1 MSKSNEETQN
11 TNPPARPATPGTPAC
26 RQTGGPI
33 RAGTGSD
40 ELTLDIKEDSEI
52 FLEFLSEVHDHL
64 EDSESNVLSIE
75 DNACDYETINAIFRS
90 IHSIKGSAGFLGLTK
105 MQKLSHELETLLDK
119 VRKDE
124 ITITQEI
131 INISLSSIDALRK
144 LRDNLEIT
152 VNTELG
158 KIKDSDSSP
167 KEQPIDIQPLIDT
180 IVSILNR
187 EIKQEEMAP
196 ESPSGRSGTVDTELR
211 IADCGL
217 REKTIRNPESE
228 ISNSSQACLR
238 ATHRQAENTES
249 EENPES
255 SEKDFLGEILL
266 DEGAISQDQLDKAL
280 EERRK
285 KIGEILVEEGVTTAE
300 KVESA
305 LKEQKPVGQILTEKG
320 EITEPQLASAL
331 KQQRRKVGEIL
342 VDNGVTSA
350 GNIDSALQ
358 SQQTQR
364 TAKLQSRTVKVD
376 TAKLDNLFDLVGE
389 LVITNTLICGE
400 MKSINNNGTSK
411 NLSQLTKITKDIQD
425 QVMSMRMVT
434 LKQTFQKMSRLVR
447 DVSLRSGKRV
457 KLQISGEDTELDKNV
472 IEELADPL
480 VHILRNSIDHG
491 IEAEGDRVSNGKPA
505 EGLVKL
511 SAFHRGGNII
521 IEIQDDGKGL
531 QKDRILQKAI
541 ERGMVTSQSSLTD
554 NQIYNLIFAP
564 GLSTAEKVTNISGR
578 GVGMDVVKKN
588 IEKLRGIVEVA
599 SEEGKG
605 STFTIKLPLTLAII
619 DGIVVN
625 VGDTKYIIPTVSIE
639 ESLRP
644 TKEDV
649 STVKNQGEV
658 INIRGSLL
666 SLVRLHK
673 LYNIETTRTN
683 PWESIV
689 VVVEGAE
696 GRYGVLVDELLGQQ
710 QVVIKSLGER
720 FKNVK
725 GISGSAILGD
735 GRVGLILDVSG
746 VREAFVGHN

>member
-1 MSKSNEETQN
+1 MSNSNEKVQN
-11 TNPPARPATPGTPAC
+11 TNTE
-26 RQTGGPI
+26 
-33 RAGTGSD
+33 SN
-40 ELTLDIKEDSEI
+40 ELTLDVKEDSEI

-64 EDSESNVLSIE
+64 EDSESSVLSIE
-75 DNACDYETINAIFRS
+75 DNTCDYETINAIFRS

-105 MQKLSHELETLLDK
+105 MQGLSHELETLLDK

-124 ITITQEI
+124 IAMTQEI

-144 LRDNLEIT
+144 LRDNLAIR
-152 VNTELG
+152 VDRELG
-158 KIKDSDSSP
+158 KVKDSDSSP
-167 KEQPIDIQPLIDT
+167 KEQSVDIQPLIDT
-180 IVSILNR
+180 IVSILNKENKPEETEPKLRR
-187 EIKQEEMAP
+187 E
-196 ESPSGRSGTVDTELR
+196 
-211 IADCGL
+211 
-217 REKTIRNPESE
+217 TIRNP
-228 ISNSSQACLR
+228 
-238 ATHRQAENTES
+238 QAENTWA

-255 SEKDFLGEILL
+255 SENDFLGGILL
-266 DEGAISQDQLDKAL
+266 AEGTITQDQLDKAL
-280 EERRK
+280 NERGK
-285 KIGEILVEEGVTTAE
+285 KIGEILIEKGITTAE
-300 KVESA
+300 KVENA
-305 LKEQKPVGQILTEKG
+305 LYEQKPIGQILTEKG
-320 EITEPQLASAL
+320 DITEPQLAGAL
-331 KQQRRKVGEIL
+331 RQQERRVGEIL
-342 VDNGVTSA
+342 VDSGATTA
-350 GNIDSALQ
+350 DDIDTALQ
-358 SQQTQR
+358 SQQDQR
-364 TAKLQSRTVKVD
+364 KTKLQSRTVKVD
-376 TAKLDNLFDLVGE
+376 TVKLDNLFDLVGE

-400 MKSINNNGTSK
+400 MNSVSNNGTSK

-447 DVSLRSGKRV
+447 DVSLRSGKKVR
-457 KLQISGEDTELDKNV
+457 LQISGEETELDKNV
-472 IEELADPL
+472 IEELSDPL

-491 IEAEGDRVSNGKPA
+491 VEAEEDRVSKGKPA

-511 SAFHRGGNII
+511 SAFHRGGNIV
-521 IEIQDDGKGL
+521 IEIQDDGNGL
-531 QKDRILQKAI
+531 RKDKILQKAI
-541 ERGMVTSQSSLTD
+541 ERGMVNNQSSLTD

-564 GLSTAEKVTNISGR
+564 GLSTADKITNISGR

-588 IEKLRGIVEVA
+588 IEKLRGNVEVT

-644 TKEDV
+644 NKEDV

-658 INIRGSLL
+658 VNIRGSLL

-673 LYNIETTRTN
+673 LYNIDTKKTN

-696 GRYGVLVDELLGQQ
+696 GRFGVLVDELLGQQ
-710 QVVIKSLGER
+710 QVVIKSLGDR

>member
-1 MSKSNEETQN
+1 MSKSNEEEQN
-11 TNPPARPATPGTPAC
+11 TSP
-26 RQTGGPI
+26 
-33 RAGTGSD
+33 GSD

-52 FLEFLSEVHDHL
+52 FLEFLSEVQDHL
-64 EDSESNVLSIE
+64 EDSESSVLSIE
-75 DNACDYETINAIFRS
+75 DNTCDYETINAIFRS
-90 IHSIKGSAGFLGLTK
+90 IHSIKGSAGFLGLTQ
-105 MQKLSHELETLLDK
+105 MQELSHELETLLDK

-124 ITITQEI
+124 IAITQDI
-131 INISLSSIDALRK
+131 INISLSSIDSLRK
-144 LRDNLEIT
+144 LRDNLEIK
-152 VNTELG
+152 VDRELG
-158 KIKDSDSSP
+158 NTKDSDSSP
-167 KEQPIDIQPLIDT
+167 QELPVDIQPLIDT
-180 IVSILNR
+180 IVSILNN
-187 EIKQEEMAP
+187 ESKPEEVVP
-196 ESPSGRSGTVDTELR
+196 ESPQEITDKIINSE
-211 IADCGL
+211 
-217 REKTIRNPESE
+217 PEE
-228 ISNSSQACLR
+228 DLGEAVEDQ
-238 ATHRQAENTES
+238 
-249 EENPES
+249 ES
-255 SEKDFLGEILL
+255 SEKDFLGGILL
-266 DEGAISQDQLDKAL
+266 DEGTITQDQLDKAL
-280 EERRK
+280 NERGK
-285 KIGEILVEEGVTTAE
+285 KIGEILVEEGITTTENIE
-300 KVESA
+300 KA
-305 LKEQKPVGQILTEKG
+305 LDEQKPIGQILTEKG
-320 EITEPQLASAL
+320 EITEPQLAGAL
-331 KQQRRKVGEIL
+331 KQQERKVGEIL
-342 VDNGVTSA
+342 VDNAATTP
-350 GNIDSALQ
+350 GNIDTALE
-358 SQQTQR
+358 SQQNQR
-364 TAKLQSRTVKVD
+364 KTKLQSRTVKVD
-376 TAKLDNLFDLVGE
+376 TVKLDNLFDLVGE

-400 MKSINNNGTSK
+400 MNSASNNGTSK

-447 DVSLRSGKRV
+447 DVSLRSGKKVR
-457 KLQISGEDTELDKNV
+457 LQISGEETELDKNV
-472 IEELADPL
+472 IEELSDPL

-491 IEAEGDRVSNGKPA
+491 VEAEEARVAKGKPA

-521 IEIQDDGKGL
+521 IEIQDDGNGI
-531 QKDRILQKAI
+531 QKDKILQKAI

-564 GLSTAEKVTNISGR
+564 GLSTADKVTNISGR

-588 IEKLRGIVEVA
+588 IEKLRGNVEVT

-625 VGDTKYIIPTVSIE
+625 VGGTKYIIPTVSIE

-644 TKEDV
+644 TKEDI

-658 INIRGSLL
+658 VNIRGSLL

-673 LYNIETTRTN
+673 LYNIETTKTN

-710 QVVIKSLGER
+710 QVVIKSLGDR

-746 VREAFVGHN
+746 VREAFIGSN

>member
-1 MSKSNEETQN
+1 MSNSNEEVQN
-11 TNPPARPATPGTPAC
+11 TSPESN
-26 RQTGGPI
+26 
-33 RAGTGSD
+33 
-40 ELTLDIKEDSEI
+40 ELTLDVKEDSEI
-52 FLEFLSEVHDHL
+52 FLEFLSEVQDHL

-75 DNACDYETINAIFRS
+75 DNYCDYETINAIFRS
-90 IHSIKGSAGFLGLTK
+90 IHSIKGSSGFLGLTK
-105 MQKLSHELETLLDK
+105 MQGLSHELETLLDK

-124 ITITQEI
+124 ITITQEL

-144 LRDNLEIT
+144 LRDNLEIR
-152 VNTELG
+152 VNRELG
-158 KIKDSDSSP
+158 NVKDSDSSP
-167 KEQPIDIQPLIDT
+167 KEHPIDIQPLIDT
-180 IVSILNR
+180 IVSILNKENKPEEEVQQSSLDR
-187 EIKQEEMAP
+187 IK
-196 ESPSGRSGTVDTELR
+196 TVDTELQNAESLQER
-211 IADCGL
+211 TDKINNS
-217 REKTIRNPESE
+217 EPEE
-228 ISNSSQACLR
+228 YF
-238 ATHRQAENTES
+238 
-249 EENPES
+249 EEDQES

-266 DEGAISQDQLDKAL
+266 DEGTITQDQLDKAL
-280 EERRK
+280 NQRGK

-300 KVESA
+300 KVGNA
-305 LKEQKPVGQILTEKG
+305 LDEQKLIGKILTEKG
-320 EITEPQLASAL
+320 EITELQLAGAL
-331 KQQRRKVGEIL
+331 KQQYRKVGEIL
-342 VDNGVTSA
+342 VDNGATTP
-350 GNIDSALQ
+350 GDIDTALQ
-358 SQQTQR
+358 SQQNQR
-364 TAKLQSRTVKVD
+364 KAKLQSRTVKVD
-376 TAKLDNLFDLVGE
+376 TVRLDNLFDLVGE
-389 LVITNTLICGE
+389 LVIANTLICGE
-400 MKSINNNGTSK
+400 MNSTNNNGTSK

-447 DVSLRSGKRV
+447 DVSLRSGKKV

-491 IEAEGDRVSNGKPA
+491 VEAEEDRVSKGKPE

-511 SAFHRGGNII
+511 NAFHRGGNII

-531 QKDRILQKAI
+531 QKDKILQKAT
-541 ERGMVTSQSSLTD
+541 ERGLIKDQSSLTD
-554 NQIYNLIFAP
+554 NQIYNLIFSP
-564 GLSTAEKVTNISGR
+564 GLSTAEKITNISGR

-588 IEKLRGIVEVA
+588 IEKLRGNVEVT

-625 VGDTKYIIPTVSIE
+625 VGSTKYIIPTVSIE

-644 TKEDV
+644 AKEDI
-649 STVKNQGEV
+649 STIKNQGEV
-658 INIRGSLL
+658 VNIRGSLL

-673 LYNIETTRTN
+673 LYNIDTKKTN

-710 QVVIKSLGER
+710 QVVIKSLGDR
-720 FKNVK
+720 FKDIK

-746 VREAFVGHN
+746 VREAFTGSN

>member
-1 MSKSNEETQN
+1 MSKSNEEDVQN
-11 TNPPARPATPGTPAC
+11 TSP
-26 RQTGGPI
+26 
-33 RAGTGSD
+33 GSD

-52 FLEFLSEVHDHL
+52 FLEFLSEVQDHL

-75 DNACDYETINAIFRS
+75 DDACDYETINAIFRS
-90 IHSIKGSAGFLGLTK
+90 IHSIKGSAGFLGLTQ
-105 MQKLSHELETLLDK
+105 MQGLSHELETLLDK
-119 VRKDE
+119 VRKEE
-124 ITITQEI
+124 ISMSQEI
-131 INISLSSIDALRK
+131 INVSLSSIDSLRK
-144 LRDNLEIT
+144 LRDNLEIR
-152 VNTELG
+152 VDRELG
-158 KIKDSDSSP
+158 NDKDSDSSP
-167 KEQPIDIQPLIDT
+167 QEQPVNIQPLIDT
-180 IVSILNR
+180 ILSILNN
-187 EIKQEEMAP
+187 ESKHEEAVP
-196 ESPSGRSGTVDTELR
+196 ESPQEITDKIINSEPEEDSGEAVED
-211 IADCGL
+211 
-217 REKTIRNPESE
+217 
-228 ISNSSQACLR
+228 Q
-238 ATHRQAENTES
+238 
-249 EENPES
+249 ES
-255 SEKDFLGEILL
+255 SESDCLGGILL
-266 DEGAISQDQLDKAL
+266 DEGAITQEQLDKAL
-280 EERRK
+280 DERGK

-300 KVESA
+300 KVENA
-305 LKEQKPVGQILTEKG
+305 LDEQKSIGQILTEKG
-320 EITEPQLASAL
+320 EITESQLAGAL
-331 KQQRRKVGEIL
+331 KQQERKVGEIL
-342 VDNGVTSA
+342 VDSGATTT
-350 GNIDSALQ
+350 GDIDTALE
-358 SQQTQR
+358 SQQNKRKT
-364 TAKLQSRTVKVD
+364 KLQSRTVKVD
-376 TAKLDNLFDLVGE
+376 TAKLDNLFDMVGE
-389 LVITNTLICGE
+389 LVITNTMICGE
-400 MKSINNNGTSK
+400 ANSADNNGTSK

-447 DVSLRSGKRV
+447 DVSLQSGKKV

-491 IEAEGDRVSNGKPA
+491 VEAEEDRVSKGKPA

-511 SAFHRGGNII
+511 SAFHRGGNIV
-521 IEIQDDGKGL
+521 IEIQDDGNGIR
-531 QKDRILQKAI
+531 KDKILQKAI
-541 ERGMVTSQSSLTD
+541 DRGMVTSQSSLTD
-554 NQIYNLIFAP
+554 NQIYNLIFSP
-564 GLSTAEKVTNISGR
+564 GLSTAAKVTNISGR

-588 IEKLRGIVEVA
+588 IEKLRGTVDVT

-644 TKEDV
+644 TKEDI

-658 INIRGSLL
+658 VNIRGSLL

-673 LYNIETTRTN
+673 LYNIDTEKTN

-710 QVVIKSLGER
+710 QVVIKSLGDR
-720 FKNVK
+720 FKDVK

-746 VREAFVGHN
+746 VKEAFIGSN

>member
-1 MSKSNEETQN
+1 MSKSNEENQN
-11 TNPPARPATPGTPAC
+11 TNPE
-26 RQTGGPI
+26 
-33 RAGTGSD
+33 SN

-52 FLEFLSEVHDHL
+52 FLEFLSEVQDHL

-90 IHSIKGSAGFLGLTK
+90 IHSIKGSAGFLGLTE
-105 MQKLSHELETLLDK
+105 MQELSHELEALLDK

-131 INISLSSIDALRK
+131 INISLISIDALRK
-144 LRDNLEIT
+144 LRDNLEIK
-152 VNTELG
+152 VNRELG
-158 KIKDSDSSP
+158 NVKDSDSSP
-167 KEQPIDIQPLIDT
+167 KEQPVDIQPLIDT
-180 IVSILNR
+180 ITSILNK
-187 EIKQEEMAP
+187 ENKPEETAP
-196 ESPSGRSGTVDTELR
+196 QAPSDRNKTVDTELQ
-211 IADCGL
+211 
-217 REKTIRNPESE
+217 NPESPQE
-228 ISNSSQACLR
+228 RTDKINNSEQEKDFWK
-238 ATHRQAENTES
+238 AEEDQ
-249 EENPES
+249 ES
-255 SEKDFLGEILL
+255 SEKNFLGEILL
-266 DEGAISQDQLDKAL
+266 DEGTITQDQLDKAIN
-280 EERRK
+280 ERDK
-285 KIGEILVEEGVTTAE
+285 KIGEILIEEGITTAE
-300 KVESA
+300 KIENA
-305 LKEQKPVGQILTEKG
+305 LDEQKPIGQILTEKG
-320 EITEPQLASAL
+320 EITEPQLAGAL
-331 KQQRRKVGEIL
+331 KQQERKVGEIL
-342 VDNGVTSA
+342 VDSGATTA
-350 GNIDSALQ
+350 DDIDSALQ
-358 SQQTQR
+358 SQQNQQKT
-364 TAKLQSRTVKVD
+364 KLQSRTVKVD
-376 TAKLDNLFDLVGE
+376 TVKLDNLFDLVGE
-389 LVITNTLICGE
+389 LVVTNTLICGE
-400 MKSINNNGTSK
+400 MNSANNNGTSK

-447 DVSLRSGKRV
+447 DVSLRSGKKVR
-457 KLQISGEDTELDKNV
+457 LQISGEDTELDKNV

-491 IEAEGDRVSNGKPA
+491 IEAKEDRVSNGKPV

-531 QKDRILQKAI
+531 QKDKILQKAI
-541 ERGMVTSQSSLTD
+541 ERGMVNNQSSLTD

-564 GLSTAEKVTNISGR
+564 GLSTADKVTNISGR

-588 IEKLRGIVEVA
+588 IEKLRGNVEVT

-625 VGDTKYIIPTVSIE
+625 VGGTKYIIPTVSIE

-658 INIRGSLL
+658 VNIRGSLL

-673 LYNIETTRTN
+673 LYNIDTEKTN

-689 VVVEGAE
+689 VVVESAE

-710 QVVIKSLGER
+710 QVVIKSLGDR

-735 GRVGLILDVSG
+735 GKVGLILDVSG
-746 VREAFVGHN
+746 VREAFIGSN

>member
-1 MSKSNEETQN
+1 MSKSNDDEQN
-11 TNPPARPATPGTPAC
+11 TN
-26 RQTGGPI
+26 
-33 RAGTGSD
+33 SESN

-52 FLEFLSEVHDHL
+52 FLEFLSEAQDHL
-64 EDSESNVLSIE
+64 EDSESSILSIA
-75 DNACDYETINAIFRS
+75 DNTCDYETINAIFRS

-105 MQKLSHELETLLDK
+105 MQGLSHELETLLDK

-131 INISLSSIDALRK
+131 INISLSSIDALRR
-144 LRDNLEIT
+144 LRDNLEIK
-152 VNTELG
+152 VDIELG
-158 KIKDSDSSP
+158 NIKDSDSSP
-167 KEQPIDIQPLIDT
+167 KEQTVDIQPLIGIIT
-180 IVSILNR
+180 SILN
-187 EIKQEEMAP
+187 QENKP
-196 ESPSGRSGTVDTELR
+196 EETVQQPPSDQSKTIDTELQ
-211 IADCGL
+211 
-217 REKTIRNPESE
+217 KPES
-228 ISNSSQACLR
+228 Q
-238 ATHRQAENTES
+238 
-249 EENPES
+249 EENFEDTGKDLES
-255 SEKDFLGEILL
+255 SEKNFLGGILL
-266 DEGAISQDQLDKAL
+266 DEGTITQDQLDRAIS
-280 EERRK
+280 ERDK
-285 KIGEILVEEGVTTAE
+285 KIGEILIEEGITTAE
-300 KVESA
+300 NIENA
-305 LKEQKPVGQILTEKG
+305 LEEQKPIGQILTEKG
-320 EITEPQLASAL
+320 EITEPQLAGAL
-331 KQQRRKVGEIL
+331 KQQERKVGEIL
-342 VDNGVTSA
+342 IDSGATTA
-350 GNIDSALQ
+350 DDIDSALQ
-358 SQQTQR
+358 SQQNQR
-364 TAKLQSRTVKVD
+364 KAKLQSRTVKVD
-376 TAKLDNLFDLVGE
+376 TVKLDNLFDMVGE

-400 MKSINNNGTSK
+400 MNSANNNGNGTSK

-447 DVSLRSGKRV
+447 DVSLRSGKKV
-457 KLQISGEDTELDKNV
+457 KLQISGEETELDKNV

-491 IEAEGDRVSNGKPA
+491 IETEEGRVAKGKPA

-521 IEIQDDGKGL
+521 IQIQDDGNGL
-531 QKDRILQKAI
+531 QKDKILKKAI
-541 ERGMVTSQSSLTD
+541 DREMVTSQSSLTD

-564 GLSTAEKVTNISGR
+564 GLSTADKITSISGR

-588 IEKLRGIVEVA
+588 IEKLRGNVEVT

-644 TKEDV
+644 TKEEV

-658 INIRGSLL
+658 VNIRGSLL

-673 LYNIETTRTN
+673 IYNIETEKTN

-710 QVVIKSLGER
+710 QVVIKSLGDR

-735 GRVGLILDVSG
+735 GKVGLILDVSG
-746 VREAFVGHN
+746 VREAFIGIN